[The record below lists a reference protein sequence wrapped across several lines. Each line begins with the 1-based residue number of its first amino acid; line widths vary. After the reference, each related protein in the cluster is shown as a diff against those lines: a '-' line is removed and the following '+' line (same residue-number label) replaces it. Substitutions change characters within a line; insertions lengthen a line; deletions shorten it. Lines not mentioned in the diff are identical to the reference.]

1 MRILVTGG
9 AGFIASHIV
18 DRLIAEQ
25 HEVCIVDNLSTGK
38 QENINPSAIF
48 YNVDI
53 RSEELLEVFE
63 NFKPQILIHHAAQI
77 SVSHSVAD
85 PSQDASINISGT
97 INILDCCY
105 KTGVQKIIYASSA
118 AVYGYPEEL
127 PVKESAKL
135 SPLSPYGLSKLTPEF
150 YIQLYSNLHGLK
162 YTILRYSNAY
172 GERQDPKGEGGVI
185 SIFLDNLLAGKEI
198 QIHGD
203 GAQTRDFIYVKDIVN
218 ANIAALTKGENCITN
233 ISTQTE
239 ISVKELFE
247 MMRNILGIDASAYYM
262 QERIGDIKYSS
273 LSNQQAQLILG
284 WTSQFTLYQGLKE
297 TINYYQNISVK

>member
-105 KTGVQKIIYASSA
+105 KTGVQK
-118 AVYGYPEEL
+118 
-127 PVKESAKL
+127 L
-135 SPLSPYGLSKLTPEF
+135 SMLLQQQCMA
-150 YIQLYSNLHGLK
+150 IQKN
-162 YTILRYSNAY
+162 
-172 GERQDPKGEGGVI
+172 
-185 SIFLDNLLAGKEI
+185 FL
-198 QIHGD
+198 
-203 GAQTRDFIYVKDIVN
+203 
-218 ANIAALTKGENCITN
+218 
-233 ISTQTE
+233 
-239 ISVKELFE
+239 
-247 MMRNILGIDASAYYM
+247 
-262 QERIGDIKYSS
+262 
-273 LSNQQAQLILG
+273 
-284 WTSQFTLYQGLKE
+284 
-297 TINYYQNISVK
+297 